1 MTGQVAGTRQRLI
14 RFSLVFQKGGHFRRH
29 PLLDL
34 PAVLLLFLLFLS
46 GDVGRIIL
54 PYVTGYRLQ
63 LLLRGTGS
71 LRNALSDSF
80 RRPAACVE

>member
-14 RFSLVFQKGGHFRRH
+14 RFSLVFQKGGHFRHH

-34 PAVLLLFLLFLS
+34 PAVLLFLFLPG
-46 GDVGRIIL
+46 GDVGRIL
-54 PYVTGYRLQ
+54 PPYVTGYRLQ

-80 RRPAACVE
+80 RRLAACVE